1 MRFDEKPD
9 IPLKSFRYCGVIGS
23 DSNNDEIVERIEV
36 LLEYNGEM
44 YFPREGWNAAHQ
56 VYCLLDTD
64 KKVYCYPYEWTQ
76 RFLPD
81 GGIADGSLDAGS
93 NTDGW

>member
-1 MRFDEKPD
+1 
-9 IPLKSFRYCGVIGS
+9 
-23 DSNNDEIVERIEV
+23 
-36 LLEYNGEM
+36 M